1 MAGARPPR
9 QVRAPIIAD
18 AGPLIALAKVG
29 RLWLMK
35 RLFTRVF
42 TTVEVV
48 AELGLTDQAAGA
60 AAIVQAFD
68 TGWLATLAQH
78 PLDVAHPFLDA
89 GEASCI
95 AAAGRHGAAL
105 LVIDERLGR
114 REARR
119 LGIALT
125 GTAGLLCAAKSRGLI
140 KAVVPALEEMRSA
153 GYFLGN
159 NVIEAAR
166 IEADE

>member
-9 QVRAPIIAD
+9 QVTAPVIAD
-18 AGPLIALAKVG
+18 AGTLIALAKVG
-29 RLWLMK
+29 RLGLMQ
-35 RLFTRVF
+35 RLFTSVF

-48 AELGLTDQAAGA
+48 AELGLTNQAAGA
-60 AAIVQAFD
+60 AAIMQAFD
-68 TGWLATLAQH
+68 AGWLGTLPQQ
-78 PLDVAHPFLDA
+78 PLAVAHPLLDT

-95 AAAGRHGAAL
+95 AAAGRYPASM

-125 GTAGLLCAAKSRGLI
+125 GTAGLLCASKSRGLI
-140 KAVVPALEEMRSA
+140 KAVVPALEEMRAA
-153 GYFLGN
+153 GYFVGD